1 MAAVILKYKVDNGN
15 QYRVRGINYSGTDR
29 VHTIGSKEGY
39 MYISI
44 PGETV
49 TSYLPQPDEVDI
61 NVVTVTPTVSSDMC
75 KWGSVF
81 LSIDK
86 RTRRAIRD
94 RYSIDEEFKA
104 LRTADT
110 EYSDF
115 VEELISTGKQE
126 KLEILGLS

>member
-1 MAAVILKYKVDNGN
+1 
-15 QYRVRGINYSGTDR
+15 
-29 VHTIGSKEGY
+29 
-39 MYISI
+39 
-44 PGETV
+44 
-49 TSYLPQPDEVDI
+49 
-61 NVVTVTPTVSSDMC
+61 MC

-81 LSIDK
+81 LTIDK